1 MAVDSASGRRG
12 YSMRRWIIAGGVVA
26 LAALSGSCTTMSK
39 DECLAGA
46 WGEKGYADGAA
57 GYPMTRLDDHAKAC
71 AKFQVAPN
79 PAAYESAR
87 EDGLRTY
94 CTLRRGWEEGRSGN
108 SYYGVCRP
116 EEEAAFLH
124 AYQDGRRLH
133 DVEEA
138 VSSAESALNGA
149 EARIADRED
158 KLEAKERELR
168 GEGLTDEQKER
179 VRDRINEVRGEIRQ
193 ARRSAREARDALDQA
208 EWDLRRVRLDLTG
221 RYPI

>member
-1 MAVDSASGRRG
+1 MKRL
-12 YSMRRWIIAGGVVA
+12 MIAGGA
-26 LAALSGSCTTMSK
+26 FAAAALLSSCTTMSK

-46 WGEKGYADGAA
+46 WGEKGYQDGAR
-57 GYPMTRLDDHAKAC
+57 GYPLTRLDDHAKAC

-94 CTLRRGWEEGRSGN
+94 CTFQRGWEEGRSGN

-116 EEEAAFLH
+116 EAEADFLP

-138 VSSAESALNGA
+138 VSSAESALNSA
-149 EARIADRED
+149 QARIADRED

-168 GEGLTDEQKER
+168 GEGLTDEQ
-179 VRDRINEVRGEIRQ
+179 RDRIRDRIGEVRGEIRQ
-193 ARRSAREARDALDQA
+193 ARRAAREARDALDQA
-208 EWDLRRVRLDLTG
+208 EWDLRRVRLDLAG

>member
-1 MAVDSASGRRG
+1 MKRL
-12 YSMRRWIIAGGVVA
+12 MIAGSA
-26 LAALSGSCTTMSK
+26 FAAAALLSSCTTMSK

-46 WGEKGYADGAA
+46 WGEKGYADGAS

-94 CTLRRGWEEGRSGN
+94 CTFQRGWEEGRSGN

-116 EEEAAFLH
+116 EAEADFLP

-138 VSSAESALNGA
+138 VSSAESALNSA
-149 EARIADRED
+149 QARIADRED

-168 GEGLTDEQKER
+168 GEGLTDEQ
-179 VRDRINEVRGEIRQ
+179 RDRIRDRIGEVRGEIRQ
-193 ARRSAREARDALDQA
+193 ARRAAREARDALDQA
-208 EWDLRRVRLDLTG
+208 EWDLRRVRLDLAG

>member
-1 MAVDSASGRRG
+1 MKRL
-12 YSMRRWIIAGGVVA
+12 MIAGSAFAEVA
-26 LAALSGSCTTMSK
+26 VLSSCTTMSK

-168 GEGLTDEQKER
+168 GEGLTDEER
-179 VRDRINEVRGEIRQ
+179 ERIRDRIQEVRGEIRD
-193 ARRSAREARDALDQA
+193 ARRNAREARDALDQA
-208 EWDLRRVRLDLTG
+208 EWEVRRVRRELSG
-221 RYPI
+221 RYPV